1 MAVSYNPRIVTDG
14 LLLCLDF
21 GNTKC
26 YTTSAATT
34 VNNLGTVSTT
44 QTMSSMGSANY
55 SSNNGGYLN
64 FDGSND
70 YIEVNNDL
78 IGTGLVA
85 AGDNGSYTL
94 EVWVRVETSSG
105 TTTDADHII
114 GNNSTYGIGFQVG
127 VSGGNPRINYGARGT
142 SNFYSSTFSY
152 NTWTHIVLS
161 KISGTSIRGYLNGE
175 FDTSFSTVTDLGA
188 ESSQSYANM
197 KIGKGG
203 GRINGAGFDG
213 DMAKCAVYNIGLT
226 DAQVK
231 QNFDALRGRY
241 GI

>member
-1 MAVSYNPRIVTDG
+1 MAIFSGPNIVNDG

-26 YTTSAATT
+26 YTTSVATT

-44 QTMSSMGSANY
+44 QTMNSMGSANY

-64 FDGSND
+64 FND

-85 AGDNGSYTL
+85 AGDNGAYTL

-105 TTTDADHII
+105 GTTDADHII
-114 GNNSTYGIGFQVG
+114 GNNSSYGIGFQVG
-127 VSGGNPRINYGARGT
+127 VSGGNPRINYGARNT

-152 NTWTHIVLS
+152 NTWMHIVFS
-161 KISGTSIRGYLNGE
+161 KISGTSLRGYLNGE
-175 FDTSFSTVTDLGA
+175 FDTSHSTL
-188 ESSQSYANM
+188 
-197 KIGKGG
+197 
-203 GRINGAGFDG
+203 
-213 DMAKCAVYNIGLT
+213 L
-226 DAQVK
+226 
-231 QNFDALRGRY
+231 
-241 GI
+241 